1 MKTLH
6 RVSLVLIALPL
17 VAILWSSPRMML
29 FVQPERK
36 EIAAGRLGGM
46 FSYENFVHEVG
57 FARLV
62 LAVIG
67 LLILFIPYRKGER
80 WAFAA
85 LAVLIVCYELPVFF
99 FFSIPNLG
107 TWPIFRNLPEE
118 RVSSLASL
126 NFQRYFFTILAFAGL
141 AIAVPQFIT
150 GRRNA
155 QLKDVRTI

>member
-1 MKTLH
+1 MLMKTLH
-6 RVSLVLIALPL
+6 RISLVVIAIPL
-17 VAILWSSPRMML
+17 VTILWSSFSMIV

-46 FSYENFVHEVG
+46 FSYENFVHEAG

-80 WAFAA
+80 WAFLA
-85 LAVLIVCYELPVFF
+85 LAVLAVCYLLPVGFF
-99 FFSIPNLG
+99 GSIPNLG

-118 RVSSLASL
+118 RVSSLASV
-126 NFQRYFFTILAFAGL
+126 NFLRYFFTILTFTGL
-141 AIAVPQFIT
+141 AIASPHFIR
-150 GRRNA
+150 GHRHAR
-155 QLKDVRTI
+155 LEGY